1 MMAAE
6 HWCFSFLA
14 RQIPQSAFQATAGRL
29 CTGGSDARCWGAALS
44 QRGTR
49 IVVRITVRIVFQTHG
64 SGGRENKLRLVLP
77 RAGAGVQVRGG
88 FAVGIGLDLVWCCE
102 AR

>member
-1 MMAAE
+1 M
-6 HWCFSFLA
+6 
-14 RQIPQSAFQATAGRL
+14 
-29 CTGGSDARCWGAALS
+29 
-44 QRGTR
+44 
-49 IVVRITVRIVFQTHG
+49 VRITVRIVFQTHG